1 MAYNEGDPP
10 PAETQST
17 DKAWWEKLLSGI
29 GGLAGG
35 IGNTVSS
42 ATGLN
47 PLSML
52 MYGVLAKYIDQQ
64 QNKSGMGTSEALGY
78 ANNAAQFY
86 TDRAKEASV
95 PQDTKDTLLS
105 SLTNRA
111 TTPSITPI
119 TGANMPTL
127 QNAPKVFN
135 PYASGQMGS
144 GVDTQGLAMLENI
157 AKNGA
162 SNPMT
167 SSLTNLLGTQIG
179 QRFGSRDMRT
189 GNQSGALNTVPI
201 AGTTS
206 PYTNLRPQQPVDG
219 MTQYLASQGVTGMQ
233 NNWSPMLKNL
243 YQQYQLTRNPNTLQ
257 QFMAS
262 YKGAT
267 GGI

>member
-1 MAYNEGDPP
+1 MANEGDVIP
-10 PAETQST
+10 ETQSSEVP
-17 DKAWWEKLLSGI
+17 WWQKLLGGI
-29 GGLAGG
+29 GGLASG

-78 ANNAAQFY
+78 SNNAAQFY

-95 PQDTKDTLLS
+95 PQETKDTLLT

-111 TTPSITPI
+111 TTPSLAPI

-135 PYASGQMGS
+135 PYASGQMGA
-144 GVDTQGLAMLENI
+144 GVDAQGLAMLDSI
-157 AKNGA
+157 AKNGTN
-162 SNPMT
+162 NPMT

-179 QRFGSRDMRT
+179 QRFGSRNMRT
-189 GNQSGALNTVPI
+189 GDQSGALNTVPV

-206 PYTNLRPQQPVDG
+206 PYSNLRPQQPVDG
-219 MTQYLASQGVTGMQ
+219 MTQYLAAQGVTGMQ
-233 NNWSPMLKNL
+233 NNWSPTLKNL
-243 YQQYQLTRNPNTLQ
+243 YQQYQATRNPNILQ
-257 QFMAS
+257 QFMAT
-262 YKGAT
+262 YKGSY
-267 GGI
+267 GGA